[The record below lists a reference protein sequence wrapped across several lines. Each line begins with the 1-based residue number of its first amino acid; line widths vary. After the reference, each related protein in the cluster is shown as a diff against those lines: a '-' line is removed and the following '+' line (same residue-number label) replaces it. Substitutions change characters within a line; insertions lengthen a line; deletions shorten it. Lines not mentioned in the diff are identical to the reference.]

1 MKYSSRAIVL
11 FLLFFV
17 VGCTHCGTVMWSEE
31 ECEKEAEVVVLGT
44 KPQNH
49 QSVIFLVNQETG
61 ELACCQDTPG
71 VSAEECAW
79 ALEQKCFKRVEDL
92 PRGIASYDN
101 LKTGT
106 YPTRRWRD
114 GETAPRW

>member
-1 MKYSSRAIVL
+1 MKYKGSALAL

-17 VGCTHCGTVMWSEE
+17 VGCTHCGTVLWSEE

-44 KPQNH
+44 QPQNR
-49 QSVIFLVNQETG
+49 QTTIFLVNQDTG
-61 ELACCQDTPG
+61 ELACCQDTPN

-92 PRGIASYDN
+92 PRGIASYDI
-101 LKTGT
+101 LKSGT

-114 GETAPRW
+114 GEIAPRW